1 MKCDCRLQIS
11 DMGYFKC
18 ELEEDHIGDHQ
29 FSHNAEKWPRRKYTI
44 TWERDTEKDF
54 FFKEEHLS
62 EINFDDV
69 FDYIKDNYNI
79 LSYNYKFVDD
89 SIHGSTPILWLNVE
103 YFEDFKKIIVEKNL
117 QEDFIE
123 GLENLLN
130 RELTSEEIEE
140 LEDSDFIDNVCLN
153 DMFQAES
160 DSISSYYQQYF
171 VNKSKKYFA
180 IKANE

>member
-1 MKCDCRLQIS
+1 MKRL
-11 DMGYFKC
+11 
-18 ELEEDHIGDHQ
+18 
-29 FSHNAEKWPRRKYTI
+29 
-44 TWERDTEKDF
+44 
-54 FFKEEHLS
+54 KE
-62 EINFDDV
+62 
-69 FDYIKDNYNI
+69 NI
-79 LSYNYKFVDD
+79 LEAILNKTDVRIKEDFYISYQDVKQIMN
-89 SIHGSTPILWLNVE
+89 E
-103 YFEDFKKIIVEKNL
+103 YFEDFPKIIVEKNL

-171 VNKSKKYFA
+171 VNKSKKYFV